1 MPAAKAQSGSTSA
14 AVTRRREKVAEQIDH
29 SLEKTQE
36 AVALLRS
43 DLGRDGKRIAV
54 DIEKLLRH
62 ARRDLEKLPGAIRS
76 DVERTAGDDGRR
88 RSASPKSPGR
98 RTTSAR
104 SPTSGTR
111 SRASSK
117 R

>member
-1 MPAAKAQSGSTSA
+1 
-14 AVTRRREKVAEQIDH
+14 VTRRREKVAQQIDH

-54 DIEKLLRH
+54 DIEKMLRH

-76 DVERTAGDDGRR
+76 DVERAAGDGGRR
-88 RSASPKSPGR
+88 RTAGAKSSR
-98 RTTSAR
+98 KRTTSAR
-104 SPTSGTR
+104 SRTSSAR
-111 SRASSK
+111 SRTSRA